1 MEWDGEET
9 RKAETGEAERRRCHF
24 GAQPHMAIKSAESAE
39 LKEMLPNSGKATG
52 WGGGLWMFSKEG
64 FTREN

>member
-1 MEWDGEET
+1 MGKRPEKQKQVKLREDGATLELSPT
-9 RKAETGEAERRRCHF
+9 CHSL
-24 GAQPHMAIKSAESAE
+24 KSAESAE

-52 WGGGLWMFSKEG
+52 WGGGLWMVSKEG